1 MTAKI
6 FESSGIAR
14 IQLAGDLTADV
25 VLAIENLFS
34 RLGDRGA
41 NRILLDLGEVQT
53 MEPQAIPILTRIVVS
68 LRTRG
73 GELRVVN
80 AKGILLEILGHRRM
94 RRFFGLSPTVEE
106 AVNALTRH
114 DPCRETVRYQKALAA
129 RLA

>member
-6 FESSGIAR
+6 CESSGIAT
-14 IQLAGDLTADV
+14 IQLTGSLTADV
-25 VLAIENLFS
+25 VFAIENLFS

-41 NRILLDLGEVQT
+41 NRILLDLDEVPT

-80 AKGILLEILGHRRM
+80 AKGALLEILGHRRL

-106 AVNALTRH
+106 AVNILARH
-114 DPCRETVRYQKALAA
+114 DPCRENERRQKALAA